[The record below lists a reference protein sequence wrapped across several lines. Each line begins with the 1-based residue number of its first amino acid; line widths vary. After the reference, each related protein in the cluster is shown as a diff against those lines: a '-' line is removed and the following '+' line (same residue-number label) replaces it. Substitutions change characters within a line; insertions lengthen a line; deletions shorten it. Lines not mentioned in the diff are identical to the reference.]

1 MNKKVRRTGQVLSD
15 VTEKTIIVG
24 VSWSQKDRLYKKA
37 STRLTKLVAHD
48 TKNEAKIGDNVII
61 EFSKPISKTRPS
73 ALDSI
78 FSLCFIIGFEQH
90 AK

>member
-37 STRLTKLVAHD
+37 SRRLTKLVAHGPN
-48 TKNEAKIGDNVII
+48 NEAKIGDNVII
-61 EFSKPISKTRPS
+61 EFSKPISKTKKWK
-73 ALDSI
+73 LVEI
-78 FSLCFIIGFEQH
+78 LE
-90 AK
+90 K

>member
-37 STRLTKLVAHD
+37 SRRLTKLVAHD
-48 TKNEAKIGDNVII
+48 PNNEAKIG
-61 EFSKPISKTRPS
+61 
-73 ALDSI
+73 
-78 FSLCFIIGFEQH
+78 
-90 AK
+90 